1 VIKINKK
8 SMRLTKMSDIFQQA
22 GKELLLLQ
30 PSYPFTEVTAGF
42 TTKHGGMSSGA
53 FATFNLGLHVGDDCA
68 VVVHNRHRLADL
80 LQFPLER
87 WICCEQ
93 IHDARI
99 EKVTAGQSGR
109 GATDYSSAI
118 AGADGLY
125 TDEAGVLLA
134 LCFAD
139 CVPLYFMAPKHGMI
153 GLAHAGWKGTVKNI
167 AGKMVRLWQEREHI
181 PLADIYVAVGP
192 SIGACCY
199 VVDDRVIV
207 HVDRVLQEE
216 QPLVY
221 RQVSPGQYVLD
232 LKALNQML
240 LMKEGIRKDHI
251 YVSSYCT
258 SCADHLFFSHRRDHG
273 KTGRMMAFIGRK
285 EEK

>member
-1 VIKINKK
+1 
-8 SMRLTKMSDIFQQA
+8 MSDIFQQA
-22 GKELLLLQ
+22 GKELLLLR
-30 PSYPFTEVTAGF
+30 PSYPFSEVTAGF

-53 FATFNLGLHVGDDCA
+53 FATFNLGLHVGDDRA
-68 VVVHNRHRLADL
+68 VVVHNRQRLADL
-80 LQFPLER
+80 LQFPLEQ

-99 EKVTAGQSGR
+99 EKVTAGQNGR
-109 GATDYSSAI
+109 GAADYSSAI

-125 TDEAGVLLA
+125 TNEAGVLLA

-181 PLADIYVAVGP
+181 PLADIYVAIGP

-207 HVDRVLQEE
+207 HVDRVLQGE

-221 RQVSPGQYVLD
+221 RQVSPGQYALD

-240 LMKEGIRKDHI
+240 LMKAGIRKDHI

-258 SCADHLFFSHRRDHG
+258 SCADHLFFSHRRDQG

-285 EEK
+285 EENNDGP

>member
-1 VIKINKK
+1 
-8 SMRLTKMSDIFQQA
+8 MSDIFQQV
-22 GKELLLLQ
+22 GEELLLLQ
-30 PSYPFTEVTAGF
+30 QSYPFSEIMAGF

-53 FATFNLGLHVGDDCA
+53 FATFNLGLHVGDDRAA
-68 VVVHNRHRLADL
+68 VVRNRQRLADL

-99 EKVTAGQSGR
+99 EKVTAGQNGR
-109 GATDYSSAI
+109 GAADYSSAI
-118 AGADGLY
+118 AGTDGLY
-125 TDEAGVLLA
+125 TDEAGLLLA

-167 AGKMVRLWQEREHI
+167 AGEMVRLWQEREHI
-181 PLADIYVAVGP
+181 PPADIHVAVGP

-207 HVDRVLQEE
+207 HVDRVLQGE
-216 QPLVY
+216 QPPVY
-221 RQVSPGQYVLD
+221 RQVSPGQYALD

-240 LMKEGIRKDHI
+240 LMKAGIRKNHI
-251 YVSSYCT
+251 YISSYCT
-258 SCADHLFFSHRRDHG
+258 SCADHLFFSHRRDRG